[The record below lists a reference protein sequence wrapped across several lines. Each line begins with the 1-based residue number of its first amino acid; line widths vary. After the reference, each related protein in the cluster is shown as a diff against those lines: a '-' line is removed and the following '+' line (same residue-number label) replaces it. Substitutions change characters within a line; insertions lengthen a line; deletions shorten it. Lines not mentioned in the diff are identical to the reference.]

1 MLTAA
6 ELRARADEGLLL
18 SEEALR
24 KIAADDEIKEK
35 RADDQVAA
43 TNDLFDRYR
52 HRMEEHEALQAELI
66 EFIHAIVSCTES
78 LALAQEKAAAAA
90 RLLRSAG
97 EIVPNPQRLS
107 VRASQDWELRTLLQQ
122 FQEATRGRGL

>member
-6 ELRARADEGLLL
+6 ELRKRADEGLLL
-18 SEEALR
+18 SPEAEE
-24 KIAADDEIKEK
+24 KI
-35 RADDQVAA
+35 RADDQFKEQHADDRLA
-43 TNDLFDRYR
+43 EMKDLRDRYR

-66 EFIHAIVSCTES
+66 EFIHAIVSCTGS

-97 EIVPNPQRLS
+97 EIAPNPQRLS
-107 VRASQDWELRTLLQQ
+107 VRAARDYELRTLLQQ